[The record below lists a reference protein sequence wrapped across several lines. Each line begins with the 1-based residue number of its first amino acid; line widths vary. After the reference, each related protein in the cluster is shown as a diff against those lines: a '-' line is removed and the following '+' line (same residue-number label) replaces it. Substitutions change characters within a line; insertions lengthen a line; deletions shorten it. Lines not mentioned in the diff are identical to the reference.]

1 MSRRSSAGRLSPRT
15 ANRFAER
22 VAVLAGATGAIGGAV
37 ARLLAAEGASLVLL
51 GRDGARLRATA
62 AELAGGAGEVRTVV
76 GDLTETRA
84 VDAAAAE
91 AESLG
96 GGVDLLVH
104 AAGAFRAGPF
114 ETAPADDLRYQFAV
128 NVHAPYLLTRR
139 LLPGLRRSRGL
150 VVFVNSTAGLSAGA
164 GSAAYAASKHAL
176 RALADALRAEVNA
189 DGVRV
194 LSVYPGRTRSRM
206 QEEVCRS
213 LGQRYDAE
221 RFLDPG
227 DVASAIVEAA
237 ALPPAAEMFDLRL
250 RPAAK
255 PRL

>member
-1 MSRRSSAGRLSPRT
+1 MS
-15 ANRFAER
+15 RFAER
-22 VAVLAGATGAIGGAV
+22 IAVVAGATGAIGGAV
-37 ARLLAAEGASLVLL
+37 ARRLAEEGASLVLL
-51 GRDGARLRATA
+51 GRDRARLQTTVG
-62 AELAGGAGEVRTVV
+62 ELEGAGGTIRTVA
-76 GDLTETRA
+76 GDLTET
-84 VDAAAAE
+84 AAIDAAE
-91 AESLG
+91 AESQSLG

-114 ETAPADDLRYQFAV
+114 EKAPAADLDHQLAV
-128 NVHAPYLLTRR
+128 NVRAPYFLTRR
-139 LLPGLRRSRGL
+139 LLPGLRRRGGL
-150 VVFVNSTAGLSAGA
+150 VVFVNSTAGLAAGA

-206 QEEVCRS
+206 QREVCRS
-213 LGQRYDAE
+213 LGQHYDAE

-237 ALPPAAEMFDLRL
+237 ALPPSAEVVDLRL
-250 RPAAK
+250 RPAVK